1 MDKTEQI
8 NNSNRILEYVYL
20 TAITGSC
27 PDSAWC
33 RCRMSRVSRP
43 VATPG
48 IILVFASH
56 QTPSITQP
64 YPPESHLAAAGSVF
78 RMGLNAVA
86 VWSAVLQ
93 LSAHYIARCG
103 VVCVRAKGRRFP
115 AHTISILV
123 VSSHPA
129 TLALHLPAH
138 LTQAHLSQ
146 PRRLFKAAARNE
158 NENCAWLR
166 GGDCWPQLNC

>member
-8 NNSNRILEYVYL
+8 NNSNRILEYMYVYL

-48 IILVFASH
+48 IILVFARH
-56 QTPSITQP
+56 QTPRITQH

-129 TLALHLPAH
+129 ALAQHTCPR
-138 LTQAHLSQ
+138 LTFSQ

-166 GGDCWPQLNC
+166 VGDCWPQLNC